1 MVLQI
6 RKEEFMSII
15 KVNMTL
21 KEIVSEPF
29 PNDKIVGGRGM
40 VDYLLTEY
48 GIPTAHP
55 LAPESIFVAAPG
67 LLAGSGA
74 PQSGRISFGGKSPLT
89 GGIKEANSGGTAA
102 HKLGRLGIRAI
113 MVEGKADEWQI
124 LKIDSSGSKLEPA
137 GDIVGMKNYSAC
149 DKLRERYGEKIAII
163 IIGPAGEMRMANSTV
178 AVTDPEDRP
187 ARHAG
192 RGGVG
197 AMMGAKGLKAI
208 VVDSSGASVRKAV
221 DGEAFKA
228 AAKAAAEAIQN
239 GPLTEIMH
247 TLGTNV
253 CIDADGDRGSLP
265 SYNHRH
271 GAFEKRKG
279 LCSNTMIEL
288 NNARG
293 GSMGNSCMPGCLVKC
308 SPIFHDADGNH
319 VTSALEYETVAMLGA
334 NLGIDDLDSVARMD
348 RHCDE
353 LGLDTIET
361 GCAIGI
367 LNDAGLFEFGDA
379 AKAEA
384 YIDEIGKGTPM
395 GRILGSGVTG
405 TANMFGIDRIPAVK
419 GQGIPAH
426 SARYLKGWAVT
437 YATSPQGADHTAG
450 VVEDDPLSPVG
461 QVERSRTQQIATA
474 ALDAT
479 GLCMF
484 TFIERQP
491 ELIAPMIA
499 ALYGVEW
506 TSADFEELGK
516 EMLRQERAFNIKA
529 GIGPEADGLPDW
541 MRKEP
546 LPPTDAVFD
555 VPQEELGQLFNF

>member
-1 MVLQI
+1 
-6 RKEEFMSII
+6 MSIL
-15 KVNMTL
+15 KVNMSQ
-21 KEIVSEPF
+21 KEIVAEPF
-29 PNDKIVGGRGM
+29 PKDKIVGGRAM
-40 VDYLLTEY
+40 IDYLLTEY
-48 GIPTAHP
+48 GVPTAHP

-67 LLAGSGA
+67 LLAGSAA

-113 MVEGKADEWQI
+113 MVEGRADEWQI
-124 LKIDSSGSKLEPA
+124 LRIDSSGAKLEAA
-137 GDIVGMKNYSAC
+137 GDIVGLKNYAAC
-149 DKLRERYGEKIAII
+149 DKLRGRYGDKIAII
-163 IIGPAGEMRMANSTV
+163 IIGPAGEMKMANSTI

-208 VVDSSGASVRKAV
+208 VVDSSGASVRKAL
-221 DGEAFKA
+221 DADAFKA

-239 GPLTEIMH
+239 GPITPVMH
-247 TLGTNV
+247 SLGTNV

-293 GSMGNSCMPGCLVKC
+293 GSMGNACMPGCIVKC

-319 VTSALEYETVAMLGA
+319 LTSALEYETVAMLGA
-334 NLGIDDLDSVARMD
+334 NLGIDDLDAVARMD
-348 RHCDE
+348 RQCDE

-361 GCAIGI
+361 GCAIGV
-367 LNDAGLFEFGDA
+367 LNDAGLFEFGDS

-384 YIDEIGKGTPM
+384 YIEEIGKGTPM

-426 SARYLKGWAVT
+426 SARSLKGWAVT

-461 QVERSRTQQIATA
+461 QVERSRAQQIATA

-484 TFIERQP
+484 TFIEKQP
-491 ELIAPMIA
+491 ELIAPMVA
-499 ALYGVEW
+499 ALFGVEW
-506 TSADFEELGK
+506 TAADFEALGK

-529 GIGPEADGLPDW
+529 GIAPEADGLPDW

-555 VPQEELGQLFNF
+555 VPQEEINELFNF

>member
-1 MVLQI
+1 
-6 RKEEFMSII
+6 MSIL
-15 KVNMTL
+15 KVNMTE
-21 KEIVSEPF
+21 KSVSSEPVQK
-29 PNDKIVGGRGM
+29 DKIVGGRAM

-48 GIPTAHP
+48 GVPTAHP
-55 LAPESIFVAAPG
+55 LSPEALFIAAPG
-67 LLAGSGA
+67 LLAGTNA

-89 GGIKEANSGGTAA
+89 GGIKESNSGGTAA

-113 MVEGKADEWQI
+113 MVEGRAREWQI
-124 LKIDSSGSKLEPA
+124 LKIDAGGYALEPA
-137 GDIVGMKNYSAC
+137 GDIVGMKNYPAC
-149 DKLRERYGEKIAII
+149 EALRQRFGDKISII
-163 IIGPAGEMRMANSTV
+163 IVGRAGEMKLANSTI

-192 RGGVG
+192 RGGLG
-197 AMMGAKGLKAI
+197 AAMGAKGLKAI
-208 VVDSSGASVRKAV
+208 VVDSSGVAARKAA
-221 DGEAFKA
+221 DEAAFKTAVRA
-228 AAKAAAEAIQN
+228 ASEAIQN

-293 GSMGNSCMPGCLVKC
+293 GSMGNACMPGCIVRC
-308 SPIFHDADGNH
+308 SPIFHDPDGNH
-319 VTSALEYETVAMLGA
+319 LTSALEYETVAMLGA
-334 NLGIDDLDSVARMD
+334 NLGIDDLDAVARMD
-348 RHCDE
+348 RQCDE
-353 LGLDTIET
+353 LGLDTIEA
-361 GCAIGI
+361 GCAIGV

-395 GRILGSGVTG
+395 GRIIGSGVTQ
-405 TANMFGIDRIPAVK
+405 TAKVFGIDRIPAVK

-426 SARYLKGWAVT
+426 SARSLKGWAVT

-450 VVEDDPLSPVG
+450 VVEEDPLSPVG
-461 QVERSRTQQIATA
+461 QVKRSRTQQIATA

-484 TFIERQP
+484 TFIEKQP

-506 TSADFEELGK
+506 TPADFEALGK
-516 EMLRQERAFNIKA
+516 EMLRQERAFNTKA
-529 GIGPEADGLPDW
+529 GIAPEADGLPDW

-546 LPPTDAVFD
+546 LPPTNAVFD
-555 VPQEELGQLFNF
+555 VPQEEIDQLFNF

>member
-1 MVLQI
+1 
-6 RKEEFMSII
+6 MSIL
-15 KVNMTL
+15 KVNMTK
-21 KEIVSEPF
+21 KEIAAEPV
-29 PNDKIVGGRGM
+29 PKDKIVGGRAM

-48 GIPTAHP
+48 GVPLAHP
-55 LAPESIFVAAPG
+55 LSPEAIFVAAPG
-67 LLAGSGA
+67 LLAGTGA

-89 GGIKEANSGGTAA
+89 GGIKEANAGGTAA

-113 MVEGKADEWQI
+113 MVEGRSEEWQV
-124 LKIDSSGSKLEPA
+124 LKIDSEGYAFEPA
-137 GDIVGMKNYSAC
+137 GDIVGMKNYPAC
-149 DKLRERYGEKIAII
+149 EKLRQKYGDKIAII
-163 IIGPAGEMRMANSTV
+163 IIGPAGEMKLANSTI

-197 AMMGAKGLKAI
+197 ALMGAKGLKAI
-208 VVDSSGASVRKAV
+208 VVDSSDVSARKAA
-221 DGEAFKA
+221 DEEAFKKA
-228 AAKAAAEAIQN
+228 VKAAAETIKN

-293 GSMGNSCMPGCLVKC
+293 GSMGNACMPGCIVRC

-319 VTSALEYETVAMLGA
+319 LTSALEYETVAMLGA
-334 NLGIDDLDSVARMD
+334 NLGIDDLDAVARMD
-348 RHCDE
+348 RQCDE
-353 LGLDTIET
+353 LGLDTIEV
-361 GCAIGI
+361 GCAIGV
-367 LNDAGLFEFGDA
+367 LNDADLFDFGDA

-384 YIDEIGKGTPM
+384 YIDEIGRGTPM
-395 GRILGSGVTG
+395 GRIIGSGVTQ
-405 TANMFGIDRIPAVK
+405 TAKVFGIDRIPAVK

-426 SARYLKGWAVT
+426 SARSLKGWAVT

-450 VVEDDPLSPVG
+450 VVEEDPLSPVG

-484 TFIERQP
+484 TFIEKQP

-506 TSADFEELGK
+506 TADDFDEMGK
-516 EMLRQERAFNIKA
+516 ESLRQERAFNTAA
-529 GIGPEADGLPDW
+529 GISPEADGLPDW

-546 LPPTDAVFD
+546 LPPTNAVFD
-555 VPQEELGQLFNF
+555 VPQEEIDQLFNF

>member
-1 MVLQI
+1 
-6 RKEEFMSII
+6 MSIL
-15 KVNMTL
+15 KVNMTEKSL
-21 KEIVSEPF
+21 VSTPV
-29 PNDKIVGGRGM
+29 PKDKIVGGRAM
-40 VDYLLTEY
+40 IDYLMTEY
-48 GIPTAHP
+48 GVPSAHP
-55 LAPESIFVAAPG
+55 LSAEAIFVAAPG
-67 LLAGSGA
+67 LLAGTGA

-113 MVEGKADEWQI
+113 MVEGRSDEWQI
-124 LKIDSSGSKLEPA
+124 LKIDSNGYALEPA
-137 GDIVGMKNYSAC
+137 GDIVGMKNYAAC
-149 DKLRERYGEKIAII
+149 EKLRVRYGDKIAII
-163 IIGPAGEMRMANSTV
+163 IIGRAGEMKLANSTV

-197 AMMGAKGLKAI
+197 AIMGAKGLKAI
-208 VVDSSGASVRKAV
+208 VVDSTGVPVRKAA
-221 DGEAFKA
+221 DEAAFKQ
-228 AAKAAAEAIQN
+228 AAKIAADAIKN
-239 GPLTEIMH
+239 GPLTQIMH

-293 GSMGNSCMPGCLVKC
+293 GSMGNACMPGCIVRC

-334 NLGIDDLDSVARMD
+334 NLGIDNLDAVARMD
-348 RHCDE
+348 RQCDE
-353 LGLDTIET
+353 LGLDTIEV
-361 GCAIGI
+361 GCTIGV

-379 AKAEA
+379 AQAEA
-384 YIDEIGKGTPM
+384 YIEEIAKGTPM
-395 GRILGSGVTG
+395 GRIIGSGVTQ
-405 TANMFGIDRIPAVK
+405 TAKVFGIARIPAVK

-426 SARYLKGWAVT
+426 SARSLKGWAVT

-450 VVEDDPLSPVG
+450 VVEEDPLSPVG
-461 QVERSRTQQIATA
+461 QVERSRKQQIATA

-484 TFIERQP
+484 TFIEKQP
-491 ELIAPMIA
+491 ELITPMIA
-499 ALYGVEW
+499 ALYGVKW
-506 TSADFEELGK
+506 TPADFEEMGK

-529 GIGPEADGLPDW
+529 GIAPEADGLPDW

-546 LPPTDAVFD
+546 LPPTNAVFD
-555 VPQEELGQLFNF
+555 VPQEEINKLFNF

>member
-1 MVLQI
+1 
-6 RKEEFMSII
+6 
-15 KVNMTL
+15 MTEKSL
-21 KEIVSEPF
+21 VSTPV
-29 PNDKIVGGRGM
+29 PKDKIVGGRAM
-40 VDYLLTEY
+40 IDYLMTEY
-48 GIPTAHP
+48 GVPSAHP
-55 LAPESIFVAAPG
+55 LSPEAIFVAAPG
-67 LLAGSGA
+67 LLAGSSA

-113 MVEGKADEWQI
+113 MVEGRSEEWQV
-124 LKIDSSGSKLEPA
+124 LRIDSTGYTLEPA
-137 GDIVGMKNYSAC
+137 GDIVGMKNYAAC
-149 DKLRERYGEKIAII
+149 EKLRERYGDKIAII
-163 IIGPAGEMRMANSTV
+163 IIGRAGEMKLANSTV

-197 AMMGAKGLKAI
+197 AIMGAKGLKAI
-208 VVDSSGASVRKAV
+208 VVDSSGVSVRKAA
-221 DGEAFKA
+221 DEAAFKQ
-228 AAKAAAEAIQN
+228 AAKTAAEAIKN
-239 GPLTEIMH
+239 GPITEIMH

-293 GSMGNSCMPGCLVKC
+293 GSMGNACMPGCIVRC

-334 NLGIDDLDSVARMD
+334 NLGIDDLDAVARMD
-348 RHCDE
+348 RQCDE
-353 LGLDTIET
+353 LGLDTIEV
-361 GCAIGI
+361 GCTIGV
-367 LNDAGLFEFGDA
+367 LNDAGLFEFGDTA
-379 AKAEA
+379 QAEA
-384 YIDEIGKGTPM
+384 YIEEIGKGTSM
-395 GRILGSGVTG
+395 GRIIGSGVTQ
-405 TANMFGIDRIPAVK
+405 TAKVFGIDRIPAVK

-426 SARYLKGWAVT
+426 SARSLKGWAVT

-450 VVEDDPLSPVG
+450 VVEEDPLSPIG
-461 QVERSRTQQIATA
+461 QVDRSRKQQIATA

-484 TFIERQP
+484 TFIEKQP

-506 TSADFEELGK
+506 TPADFEEMGK

-529 GIGPEADGLPDW
+529 GIAPEADGLPDW

-546 LPPTDAVFD
+546 LPPTNAVFD
-555 VPQEELGQLFNF
+555 VPQEEINELFNF

>member
-1 MVLQI
+1 MSVL
-6 RKEEFMSII
+6 
-15 KVNMTL
+15 KVNMTR
-21 KEIVSEPF
+21 KDVVSEPF
-29 PNDKIVGGRGM
+29 PKDKIVGGRAM
-40 VDYLLTEY
+40 IDYLLTEY
-48 GIPTAHP
+48 GSPTAHP
-55 LAPESIFVAAPG
+55 LSPEAIFVAAPG
-67 LLAGSGA
+67 LLAGTGA
-74 PQSGRISFGGKSPLT
+74 PQSGRISIGGKSPLT

-102 HKLGRLGIRAI
+102 HKLGRLGIRAV
-113 MVEGKADEWQI
+113 MVEGRSDAWQI
-124 LKIDSSGSKLEPA
+124 LKIDSEGAALEPA
-137 GDIVGMKNYSAC
+137 GDIVGLTNYPAC
-149 DKLRERYGEKIAII
+149 EKLRRRYGDKIAII
-163 IIGPAGEMRMANSTV
+163 IIGPAGEMKLANSTV

-208 VVDSSGASVRKAV
+208 VIDSSGMSVRKAA
-221 DGEAFKA
+221 DPEAFKK
-228 AAKAAAEAIQN
+228 AAKTATETIQN
-239 GPLTEIMH
+239 GPLTEILH
-247 TLGTNV
+247 KLGTNV

-271 GAFEKRKG
+271 GCFDKRKG

-293 GSMGNSCMPGCLVKC
+293 GSMGNACMPGCIVKC

-334 NLGIDDLDSVARMD
+334 NLGIDDLDAVARMD
-348 RHCDE
+348 RMCDE

-361 GCAIGI
+361 GCAIGV

-395 GRILGSGVTG
+395 GRVIGSGVE
-405 TANMFGIDRIPAVK
+405 ACAKIFGIDRIPAVK

-426 SARYLKGWAVT
+426 SARSLKGWAVT

-450 VVEDDPLSPVG
+450 VVEEDPLSPVG
-461 QVERSRTQQIATA
+461 QVERSRKQQILTA
-474 ALDAT
+474 AMDAT

-484 TFIERQP
+484 TFIDKTP
-491 ELIAPMIA
+491 EVITPMIA
-499 ALYGVEW
+499 ALYGVDW
-506 TSADFEELGK
+506 TPDDFEALGK

-529 GIGPEADGLPDW
+529 GIGPEADKVPDW
-541 MRKEP
+541 MRREP
-546 LPPTDAVFD
+546 LPPTNAVFD
-555 VPQEELGQLFNF
+555 VPQEEIDTLFNF

>member
-1 MVLQI
+1 
-6 RKEEFMSII
+6 MSIL
-15 KVNMTL
+15 KVNMSQ
-21 KEIVSEPF
+21 KEVISEAF
-29 PNDKIVGGRGM
+29 PKDKIVGGRGM
-40 VDYLLTEY
+40 IDYLLTAY
-48 GIPTAHP
+48 GTPTAHP
-55 LAPESIFVAAPG
+55 LAPESIFVVAPG
-67 LLAGSGA
+67 LLAGSAA
-74 PQSGRISFGGKSPLT
+74 PQSGRISVGGKSPLT
-89 GGIKEANSGGTAA
+89 GGIKEANAGGTAA

-124 LKIDSSGSKLEPA
+124 LKIDASGAKLESA
-137 GDIVGMKNYSAC
+137 GDIVGMKNYPAC

-208 VVDSSGASVRKAV
+208 VVDSTGASVRKAV

-293 GSMGNSCMPGCLVKC
+293 GSMGNACMPGCIVKC

-334 NLGIDDLDSVARMD
+334 NLGIDDLDAVARMD
-348 RHCDE
+348 RQCDE
-353 LGLDTIET
+353 LGLDTIEA
-361 GCAIGI
+361 GCAIGV

-426 SARYLKGWAVT
+426 SARSLKGWAVT

-461 QVERSRTQQIATA
+461 QVERSRTQQILTA
-474 ALDAT
+474 AMDST

-484 TFIERQP
+484 TFIEKQP

-506 TSADFEELGK
+506 TSKDFEELGK
-516 EMLRQERAFNIKA
+516 EMLRQERAFNIRA

-546 LPPTDAVFD
+546 LPPTNAVFD
-555 VPQEELGQLFNF
+555 VPQEEINELFNF